1 MEAPLTTSS
10 PVCGGEMEPRGR
22 ARRGRAVYTCTECG
36 HETVVDVVDERGDED
51 EPVHDDDGAR

>member
-1 MEAPLTTSS
+1 MEAPLTESC

-36 HETVVDVVDERGDED
+36 HEMFIEADREGEAPED
-51 EPVHDDDGAR
+51 EEPEDEN